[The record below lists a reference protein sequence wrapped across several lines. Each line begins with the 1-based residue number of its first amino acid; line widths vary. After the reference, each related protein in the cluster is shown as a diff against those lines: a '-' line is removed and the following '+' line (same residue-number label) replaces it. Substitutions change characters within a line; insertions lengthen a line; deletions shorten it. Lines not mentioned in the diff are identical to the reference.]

1 MAGLLA
7 GSINFVPDN
16 MYVVCEEN
24 IYMFVSFGNPLLP
37 YTSYSY
43 VVVFQAIISITRI
56 IANCAFEDFKEL

>member
-24 IYMFVSFGNPLLP
+24 IYMLVSFGNPLLP
-37 YTSYSY
+37 YTSY

>member
-37 YTSYSY
+37 YIS